1 MQSVPEEL
9 IEAVR
14 LDGASR
20 IQIIR
25 HIFIPLMKYPII
37 VGVTLRLIDS
47 FRVYD
52 LIYATTRGGPINLTS
67 TMSWSIYESGFKIL
81 NVGVASAYS
90 VIFLMTVLLVSVVF
104 LKKLSKESDLT

>member
-9 IEAVR
+9 IEAVK

-20 IQIIR
+20 FQIIMN
-25 HIFIPLMKYPII
+25 IFIPLMKYPII

-67 TMSWSIYESGFKIL
+67 TMSWSIYDSGFKVL
-81 NVGVASAYS
+81 NIGLASAYS
-90 VIFLMTVLLVSVVF
+90 WIFLIVVLAVSATF
-104 LKKLSKESDLT
+104 LKKLAKGSEFE

>member
-9 IEAVR
+9 IEAVK

-20 IQIIR
+20 LQIIR

-52 LIYATTRGGPINLTS
+52 LIYATTRGGPINMTS

-81 NVGVASAYS
+81 NVGLASAYS
-90 VIFLMTVLLVSVVF
+90 VIFLVTVLVVSSFF
-104 LKKLSKESDLT
+104 LRKLAKESDLS